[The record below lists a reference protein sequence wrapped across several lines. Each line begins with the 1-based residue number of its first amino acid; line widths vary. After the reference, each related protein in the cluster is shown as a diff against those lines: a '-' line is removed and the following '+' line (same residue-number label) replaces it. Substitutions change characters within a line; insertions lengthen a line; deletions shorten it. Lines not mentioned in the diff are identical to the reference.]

1 MYAYYRLIMTGGL
14 SGAAGLNVLVSRQ
27 HKFLDSVREVKS
39 ASFLSSAGQLCHMDT
54 LLAEKL
60 WLELFPKVWSILR

>member
-1 MYAYYRLIMTGGL
+1 MTGGL

-39 ASFLSSAGQLCHMDT
+39 ASSVTWTRCWQRSFGWSSSPRSGVFSGESAAFT
-54 LLAEKL
+54 LH
-60 WLELFPKVWSILR
+60 VI